1 MGTIAATLLLFLEE
15 EDAFWTMSSL
25 IEDMLPAAYY
35 SHTLL
40 GVQADMRVLRQLIA
54 TYLPGN
60 TTNFFVFSVN
70 WSACDPSVSAADS
83 NFLEFLKKNPS
94 CSILS
99 FWIMKFNI

>member
-15 EDAFWTMSSL
+15 EDAFWTMSCI

-60 TTNFFVFSVN
+60 ELT
-70 WSACDPSVSAADS
+70 
-83 NFLEFLKKNPS
+83 
-94 CSILS
+94 
-99 FWIMKFNI
+99 